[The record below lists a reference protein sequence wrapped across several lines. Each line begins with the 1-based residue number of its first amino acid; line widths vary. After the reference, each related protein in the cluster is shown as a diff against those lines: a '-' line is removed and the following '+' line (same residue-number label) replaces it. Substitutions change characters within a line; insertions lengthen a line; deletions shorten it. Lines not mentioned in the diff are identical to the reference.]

1 MGVADFTGRGG
12 EFEVAGLGVRS
23 TPLEEAVVE
32 IKTYSYSRGPTCRPK
47 SRSIMGHFNGQS
59 PLKYMRVV
67 LSSL

>member
-47 SRSIMGHFNGQS
+47 SRSIMGH
-59 PLKYMRVV
+59 
-67 LSSL
+67 